1 MGKTMD
7 KDGRGISEAC
17 PRTPWV
23 DEAGGDFERR
33 LKVENSTSEGVSL
46 AAEQQNSWDRGDVG

>member
-1 MGKTMD
+1 MD